1 MSLWSSRWV
10 DYELLFFNSRYPLY
24 LVAETHTPSLIFQGW
39 TDEAAALV
47 CQQLGLIYSPDQ
59 GASSLRVSAPP
70 DMPVLM
76 SWVSCD
82 EVDDDLTRCRA
93 LRPPDINCDH
103 DRDVYLRCQDPT
115 WAGEVWEVF
124 VIVISVL
131 MFFSFGK
138 MFAASSFSDFT
149 VPCVYRHH
157 WGFVV
162 AGE

>member
-1 MSLWSSRWV
+1 MVCCYCLQLILFCEMICLYGPQGELIMSCC
-10 DYELLFFNSRYPLY
+10 FNSRYPLY
-24 LVAETHTPSLIFQGW
+24 LVPETHTPSLIFQGW

-59 GASSLRVSAPP
+59 GASSLRVNAPP
-70 DMPVLM
+70 DMRVLM

-93 LRPPDINCDH
+93 LQPPDINCAH

-115 WAGEVWEVF
+115 WAGEVWAVF

-131 MFFSFGK
+131 MF
-138 MFAASSFSDFT
+138 
-149 VPCVYRHH
+149 
-157 WGFVV
+157 
-162 AGE
+162 